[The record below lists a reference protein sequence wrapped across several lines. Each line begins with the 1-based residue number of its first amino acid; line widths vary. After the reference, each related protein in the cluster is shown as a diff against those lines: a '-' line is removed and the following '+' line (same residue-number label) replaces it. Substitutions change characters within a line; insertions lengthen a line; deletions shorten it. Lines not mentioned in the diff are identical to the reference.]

1 MLRKLLSHAAIYGLA
16 AQVPRLAG
24 VLALPVITRYL
35 TTFDYGVAGVVT
47 AYVGALGIMQS
58 LGLSVVMVNSFA
70 RYPTRF
76 KWVWRQLHGFTL
88 LWSVVYG
95 LVLGAVLYWAIPEG
109 ATENKWQ
116 IILLNVLPAVLFNST
131 EFMGGMYY
139 QLLQRP
145 FPVALR
151 SFIVGTLVVVVNIYT
166 IAYLR
171 LGYMGWFYANFIGSV
186 VGFLIYSPM
195 IYIREQMLPIFGFNW
210 HRIKSS
216 LRVSLH
222 VIPHH
227 FSFFLLDTSD
237 RLVMDVLQVPLP
249 RIGFYNIASS
259 FGLYFAAASN
269 AVVQAA
275 GPVYM
280 RLYAKSGNH
289 EAALEARKLTFSL
302 QILYLTVTSLI
313 ALWMKEIFVLLI
325 KNEVL
330 QAAYPLAIIILMGYS
345 YKPMYLAVVNYLVY
359 REKTKALWKISTV
372 AGIGNVV
379 LNFLLIPFFGIEAA
393 AFTTF
398 AALMYMGY
406 AGYLMREYKQ
416 IRQVNYYPWLWLPV
430 NVSAL
435 LGVYFLA
442 DAAVAVKLLITA
454 VLGAIG
460 LTYFIKRKMNGPA
473 G

>member
-1 MLRKLLSHAAIYGLA
+1 M
-16 AQVPRLAG
+16 PRLAG
-24 VLALPVITRYL
+24 VLALPIITRYL

-47 AYVGALGIMQS
+47 AYVGALGITQS

-88 LWSVVYG
+88 LWSVLYG
-95 LVLGAVLYWAIPEG
+95 LVLGAVLYWAIPDG
-109 ATENKWQ
+109 AAENRWP

-131 EFMGGMYY
+131 EFLGGMYY
-139 QLLQRP
+139 QMLQRP

-151 SFIVGTLVVVVNIYT
+151 SFVVGTLVVVLNIYT

-171 LGYMGWFYANFIGSV
+171 MGYMGWFYANFIGSV
-186 VGFLIYSPM
+186 IGFLIYSPL
-195 IYIREQMLPIFGFNW
+195 IYVREQMLPIFKFNPQ
-210 HRIKSS
+210 RIKRS

-280 RLYAKSGNH
+280 RLYAKPDDQ
-289 EAALEARKLTFSL
+289 EAALQARQLTFSL
-302 QILYLTVTSLI
+302 QILFLAITSLV
-313 ALWMKEIFVLLI
+313 ALWMKEIFFLLI

-345 YKPMYLAVVNYLVY
+345 YKPMYLAVVNQLVY
-359 REKTKALWKISTV
+359 QEKTKALWKISTV

-398 AALMYMGY
+398 VALMYMGY
-406 AGYLMREYKQ
+406 AGYLLKEYKQ
-416 IRQVNYYPWLWLPV
+416 IRQVDYYPWLWLPV
-430 NVSAL
+430 NVVAL

-442 DAAVAVKLLITA
+442 DAAIAIKLMLTA
-454 VLGAIG
+454 ALGVIG
-460 LTYFIKRKMNGPA
+460 LVLFVKEKMNSSA
-473 G
+473 I

>member
-24 VLALPVITRYL
+24 ILALPIITRYL

-70 RYPTRF
+70 RYPTRY

-88 LWSVVYG
+88 LWSVVYS
-95 LVLGAVLYWAIPEG
+95 LVLGAVLYLAIPDG
-109 ATENKWQ
+109 VAENRWP

-131 EFMGGMYY
+131 EFLGGMYY
-139 QLLQRP
+139 QMLQRP
-145 FPVALR
+145 LPVALR
-151 SFIVGTLVVVVNIYT
+151 SFVVGTLVVVLNIYT

-171 LGYMGWFYANFIGSV
+171 MGYMGWFYANFIGSV
-186 VGFLIYSPM
+186 IGFLIYSPM
-195 IYIREQMLPIFGFNW
+195 IYVREQMLPIFKFNLQ
-210 HRIKSS
+210 RIKHS

-280 RLYAKSGNH
+280 RLYAKPGDQ
-289 EAALEARKLTFSL
+289 EAALQARQLTFSL
-302 QILYLTVTSLI
+302 QILFLTVTSLV
-313 ALWMKEIFVLLI
+313 ALWMKEIFFLLI

-330 QAAYPLAIIILMGYS
+330 QGAYPLAIIILMGYS
-345 YKPMYLAVVNYLVY
+345 YKPMYLAVVNQLVY
-359 REKTKALWKISTV
+359 QEKTKALWKISTV

-406 AGYLMREYKQ
+406 AGYLLKEYKQ
-416 IRQVNYYPWLWLPV
+416 IRQVDYYPWLWLPV
-430 NVSAL
+430 NVATL
-435 LGVYFLA
+435 LGVYFLV
-442 DAAVAVKLLITA
+442 DVAITVKLLLTA
-454 VLGAIG
+454 VLGASC
-460 LTYFIKRKMNGPA
+460 LVFLAKRKRSSNSI
-473 G
+473 

>member
-58 LGLSVVMVNSFA
+58 LGLSVFMVNSFA
-70 RYPTRF
+70 RHPTRF

-95 LVLGAVLYWAIPEG
+95 LLLGAVLYGAIPDG
-109 ATENKWQ
+109 ATENRWE

-131 EFMGGMYY
+131 ELMGGLYY
-139 QLLQRP
+139 QMQQRP
-145 FPVALR
+145 FPVAIR
-151 SFIVGTLVVVVNIYT
+151 SFVMGTLVVALNIYT

-171 LGYMGWFYANFIGSV
+171 LGYMGWFYSNFIGAV
-186 VGFLIYSPM
+186 VGFLVYSPM
-195 IYIREQMLPIFGFNW
+195 IYIKEQMVPIFRFSW
-210 HRIKSS
+210 QRIKGS

-237 RLVMDVLQVPLP
+237 RLVMDVLQVPLQ

-259 FGLYFAAASN
+259 FGLYFAAAAN

-275 GPVYM
+275 SPMYM
-280 RLYAKSGNH
+280 RLYAKSVSR
-289 EAALEARKLTFSL
+289 EAALEARQLTFSL
-302 QILYLTVTSLI
+302 QALFLFATFLL

-325 KNEVL
+325 KNEAL
-330 QAAYPLAIIILMGYS
+330 QAAYPLAIIILMGYN
-345 YKPMYLAVVNYLVY
+345 YRPMYLAVINLLVY
-359 REKTKALWKISTV
+359 KEKSKVLWKVSTV
-372 AGIGNVV
+372 AGIANVI
-379 LNFLLIPFFGIEAA
+379 LNFLLVPFFGIKAA

-398 AALMYMGY
+398 ASLMYMGY
-406 AGYLMREYKQ
+406 AGYLLKEYKLLKQ
-416 IRQVNYYPWLWLPV
+416 INHYPWWWLSLTV
-430 NVSAL
+430 LAL
-435 LGVYFLA
+435 LVVYFLA
-442 DAAVAVKLLITA
+442 DAAVAAKLSITA
-454 VLGAIG
+454 VLGLAG
-460 LTYFIKRKMNGPA
+460 LVLLMNRKMNTTA